1 MSGELE
7 RGNEIKGV
15 TNREICFCRRRQ
27 QRRITEHEIALS
39 AAAAGSRN
47 GLIGLCHPIP
57 RPSRLTRDA
66 KFRER
71 VTVNFVT
78 VVWRGNLAREGGTNV
93 MEIDHFVLEARS
105 MDVVNERGKVIE
117 LRQKVT
123 IG

>member
-1 MSGELE
+1 M
-7 RGNEIKGV
+7 
-15 TNREICFCRRRQ
+15 
-27 QRRITEHEIALS
+27 
-39 AAAAGSRN
+39 
-47 GLIGLCHPIP
+47 
-57 RPSRLTRDA
+57 
-66 KFRER
+66 
-71 VTVNFVT
+71 NFVT